1 MSYPTVSLSS
11 RPSPFRITL
20 GSLGFPSG
28 RYVRWR
34 VKRDRTNREEGN
46 GTEEDW
52 SRVII
57 LSLNS
62 YLNRSA
68 LGDATRDG
76 AD

>member
-1 MSYPTVSLSS
+1 M
-11 RPSPFRITL
+11 
-20 GSLGFPSG
+20 
-28 RYVRWR
+28 
-34 VKRDRTNREEGN
+34 KRDRTNREEGN